1 MASLYIKEAFR
12 FWDENDCKDEVSF
25 ELFAT
30 YATKN
35 ETPETF
41 IYWFFTSKASTVIYI
56 EGGQALSW

>member
-1 MASLYIKEAFR
+1 MASLNKKEAFR
-12 FWDENDCKDEVSF
+12 FWDENDCKDEVWL

-41 IYWFFTSKASTVIYI
+41 IYFFFTSKVSTVMYS
-56 EGGQALSW
+56 EGGQALSR